1 MNVRCLMLLSLA
13 TIVKSYQECPLE
25 CTCNLDITG
34 RIQTVCNRG
43 GMISIPI
50 QEMDP
55 MVEVLIIR
63 GPRNDLTI
71 GPIFLPLKNLEII
84 RITDSNLP
92 SVGTYSFWGVER
104 LRILGKLNLSL
115 QFVLLC
121 FISEFVF
128 GSNDKFADLSRNNI
142 TAIAQ
147 DNFKGQ
153 AHLLELDL
161 SHNKINGLTSWVF
174 DNLQVNRLLPINLP
188 N

>member
-13 TIVKSYQECPLE
+13 TIVKSYQECPSE

-121 FISEFVF
+121 FF
-128 GSNDKFADLSRNNI
+128 RNLYSVRMI
-142 TAIAQ
+142 
-147 DNFKGQ
+147 
-153 AHLLELDL
+153 
-161 SHNKINGLTSWVF
+161 
-174 DNLQVNRLLPINLP
+174 NLQIYHEII
-188 N
+188 